1 MTSRDGQDEAGK
13 IFVGGI
19 ARDVDEGILTSYF
32 SQFGNVCLATVMRD
46 KFGISRGFGFVAF
59 DPPEVARDVL
69 RKVHTIEGR
78 TIEIKQAVKHERVV
92 GMGSSRGGN
101 GNGGPVQTIEKD
113 GSIFVARQ
121 VYVGGLPYHITEK
134 EVREYFEQ
142 FGPVV
147 SANLKYDFSQNPPK
161 FRGFGFVNFVEDDS
175 VEKALENYSSHQ
187 LSGKWIEV
195 KRSKHSHVVQGENSG
210 TIMPQMAQGAAAGK
224 GGAYEGG
231 RAPAYRD
238 PYGGAAQRDP
248 YGGAISSDPY
258 GGQSSGPVRGTS
270 SYRSSHGVGSYRSTP
285 YGIGPASSHPRE
297 AVSSYREA
305 STASDSNRRYP
316 DPYDHR
322 PPTRDSARSGYPST
336 SRSNGL
342 LEDFH
347 RGGEWSRQQA
357 QGGYDPRRQESGQGY
372 PPAPSDTYSDYNRNA
387 APSNYDPRGPP
398 PPREYDQYSSRQQ
411 PPQGDM
417 RQSQAQSLS
426 RGGAYVPQS
435 GGWRAQPPVQSPQ

>member
-1 MTSRDGQDEAGK
+1 MITTRDGQDEAGK

-69 RKVHTIEGR
+69 KKVHTIEGR
-78 TIEIKQAVKHERVV
+78 TIEIKQAVKHERVL
-92 GMGSSRGGN
+92 GSSGTRGT
-101 GNGGPVQTIEKD
+101 GPVATVEKD

-121 VYVGGLPYHITEK
+121 IYVGGLPYHITER

-210 TIMPQMAQGAAAGK
+210 VIMPQMAQGAASGR
-224 GGAYEGG
+224 GGAYEGA
-231 RAPAYRD
+231 RAPAYQD
-238 PYGGAAQRDP
+238 PYGGAASRDP
-248 YGGAISSDPY
+248 YGGSFSREPNNVA
-258 GGQSSGPVRGTS
+258 QTSGPVRGTG
-270 SYRSSHGVGSYRSTP
+270 YRGSQGVGSYRSSP
-285 YGIGPASSHPRE
+285 YGMAPPSSHPRE
-297 AVSSYREA
+297 AVSSYRDNSAEA
-305 STASDSNRRYP
+305 MVPRESSTARYSWRAGRDLEGPLSRRESNDRFSRSSAPEPMLGDDGHRQSYGSGQNYEAP
-316 DPYDHR
+316 VYRDPYGGR
-322 PPTRDSARSGYPST
+322 STYQPTM
-336 SRSNGL
+336 
-342 LEDFH
+342 
-347 RGGEWSRQQA
+347 
-357 QGGYDPRRQESGQGY
+357 
-372 PPAPSDTYSDYNRNA
+372 PPASSQNLGSYRSYQYGLG
-387 APSNYDPRGPP
+387 SQISH
-398 PPREYDQYSSRQQ
+398 PREAVSSYRDT
-411 PPQGDM
+411 PQ
-417 RQSQAQSLS
+417 R
-426 RGGAYVPQS
+426 
-435 GGWRAQPPVQSPQ
+435 